1 MASNGQSIWGE
12 VVDLYREVFAA
23 PGRIA
28 RFLGMPAVFSLA
40 AALFF
45 QFRSIQYLGHEPD
58 QEQWGEFGFIFLV
71 LVVFQTWAHMRSLSA
86 WGRWVRTG
94 QEPVTFLQPGFGRN
108 EWAATGWQILYF
120 FMLLIAL
127 MVLMFARAL
136 VTDSSVEDQAGP
148 GVWLAVLAGA
158 IAVGILALHVT
169 VRLGI
174 GLMAIL
180 AGEAPAFSRYWSASS
195 VLGWRL
201 TGVVLISQAALQLPC
216 FLINRLLMGDWLT
229 ASTTSPPDV
238 VVSLLWTLAMAVV
251 NFICVALLGV
261 ALARAHRALSQDG
274 TAAQVLPAA
283 GGQGR

>member
-12 VVDLYREVFAA
+12 VVDLYREVFANPA
-23 PGRIA
+23 RIV

-40 AALFF
+40 TALFF
-45 QFRSIQYLGHEPD
+45 QTRNIQFVGHELND
-58 QEQWGEFGFIFLV
+58 ERMEEFGFLLLITA
-71 LVVFQTWAHMRSLSA
+71 VFQTWAHMRSLSA
-86 WGRWVRTG
+86 WSRWIHTSK
-94 QEPVTFLQPGFGRN
+94 EPVTFLQPGFGRN

-120 FMLLIAL
+120 FTGAILL
-127 MVLMFARAL
+127 MVLFFVKAL
-136 VTDSSVEDQAGP
+136 LVDPTTEDQAGP
-148 GVWLAVLAGA
+148 GVWLAGAAAA
-158 IAVGILALHVT
+158 IAVGVLALHVT

-174 GLMAIL
+174 GLVAIL
-180 AGEAPAFSRYWSASS
+180 QGEQPAFGKYWRASS

-201 TGVVLISQAALQLPC
+201 TGVVLISQAAFQLPC
-216 FLINRLLMGDWLT
+216 FFFNRLFIGDLMA
-229 ASTTSPPDV
+229 ASTDV

>member
-1 MASNGQSIWGE
+1 MASNGQSILGE
-12 VVDLYREVFAA
+12 VGSLFREVFAA
-23 PGRIA
+23 PERIA

-45 QFRSIQYLGHEPD
+45 QFRSIQYLGHEPG
-58 QEQWGEFGFIFLV
+58 QEQWAEFGFIFLV

-86 WGRWVRTG
+86 WGGWVRTG

-127 MVLMFARAL
+127 MVLMFGRAML
-136 VTDSSVEDQAGP
+136 VDSTAEEQAGP
-148 GVWLAVLAGA
+148 GVWLAILAGA
-158 IAVGILALHVT
+158 LAVGILALHVT

-174 GLMAIL
+174 GLMAVL
-180 AGEAPAFSRYWSASS
+180 AGETPAFSRYWRAAAP
-195 VLGWRL
+195 LAWRL
-201 TGVVLISQAALQLPC
+201 TGVVLVSQAVLQVPC
-216 FLINRLLMGDWLT
+216 FFINRLVMGDWLT
-229 ASTTSPPDV
+229 TSTTAPPDV
-238 VVSLLWTLAMAVV
+238 AVSLLWTLAMAVV

-274 TAAQVLPAA
+274 RAGAVTVAA
-283 GGQGR
+283 GDVR